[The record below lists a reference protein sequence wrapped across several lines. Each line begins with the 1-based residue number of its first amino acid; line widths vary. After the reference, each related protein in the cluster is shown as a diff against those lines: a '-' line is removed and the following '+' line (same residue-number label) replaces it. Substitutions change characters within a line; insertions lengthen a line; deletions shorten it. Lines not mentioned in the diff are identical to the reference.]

1 MAAPSKKNENDP
13 GHVSDHWAIVD
24 ELNRLEAEKIATARL
39 AQAGGVATLGSDG
52 KVLTSQLPAA
62 QTGGVTTVAGRS
74 GAVVLGVADVSG
86 AVASSDS
93 RLSDA
98 RSPLAHTHT
107 RSAITDLGTAAGLNV
122 AASGQAG
129 NNEVVKGDDARLS
142 NPRTPASHKA
152 SHATGGTDALLPAD
166 IGAIAASEKG
176 AASGVATLDGTGKVP
191 SAQIPASAGGM
202 VGQAVYVSA
211 TAPSGASVPY
221 VWYKSLGAGAYER
234 VVVTGLVFAPS
245 APLEVAG
252 TLNGT
257 GSIALR
263 WTRPGDSGGGEI
275 TGYRIEQ
282 STDTGATWTTATADT
297 GSNALSGVVNGLTNG
312 TAYVFRV
319 TAKNSAGFGS
329 ASDRSHPVTPAVT
342 VTVAGAPTGLTATG
356 GDTQA
361 TLAFTAPASNGG
373 ASITAYGV
381 QYSTDAGTTW
391 LPSGADLATGSG
403 TVRVSSLTSLT
414 PTVTGLTNGSA
425 VIFRV
430 RAVNS
435 AGNGSYS
442 SNSNSVTPAGAVTV
456 PGAPTT
462 LAATQVGTGS
472 ASAGGLRWDISWAA
486 PGSNGGSA
494 ITGYTVERFDGT
506 NWVSVGTTGGS
517 ATTLAYTVPQALYG
531 TSVQLRVRAANS
543 VGSSANSTT
552 LTQTAWNTPATPSAP
567 TSSVSGQTISLSWTA
582 PTNNGTAVVDYKVEV
597 STNAG
602 STWADVTGSP
612 FAGTSASLTGQSAG
626 TYVFRVSA
634 RNAVGLSS
642 VSTSSSSVTV
652 TASGTAPSGTPF
664 MTGMNSSSFSGLQSA
679 VFLAPGNSRV
689 YPKFRDGAV
698 AAGPGVGKFSPYSQ
712 SGLFGV
718 LQSTGVSSASVD
730 LTGTNGANPVAGD
743 TVLAVVVAGSATSA
757 PESGWTLV
765 ERSSSTLVREVWR
778 KTYSST
784 GGTIAWA
791 CNNVTYVNMG
801 TCLSSGIRATFT
813 LTSGTGP
820 VQYPTMSSPVDR
832 SAYLRFGWSQP
843 SATSPISNS
852 VFAPASTRAPLAD
865 GPINAI
871 NFQWDNNPASMASA
885 NVTVTTSSIG
895 LVIEVPPTTTQ
906 SAASD
911 TVDFRARV
919 TTTGGAAVAT
929 VNGLTAGFNTAYQWA
944 NDNGGEAFV
953 FVSARNGAGFGSE
966 KAYYVVVNV
975 DNS

>member
-24 ELNRLEAEKIATARL
+24 DLNRLEAEKVATAVL

-52 KVLTSQLPAA
+52 KVPAAQLPAA

-98 RSPLAHTHT
+98 RAPLAHTHT
-107 RSAITDLGTAAGLNV
+107 RSAITDLGTSAGLNV

-142 NPRTPASHKA
+142 NPRTPTSHKA
-152 SHATGGTDALLPAD
+152 SHATGGTDALLPSD
-166 IGAIAASEKG
+166 IGAIPLSQKG
-176 AASGVATLDGTGKVP
+176 AASGVASLDGTGKIP
-191 SAQIPASAGGM
+191 SSQIPASAGGM

-211 TAPSGASVPY
+211 TAPSGATVPY
-221 VWYKSLGAGAYER
+221 VWYKDLGAGSYER
-234 VVVTGLVFAPS
+234 VVVTGSVFVPS

-252 TLNGT
+252 TPNGT
-257 GSIALR
+257 GSVALR
-263 WTRPGDSGGGEI
+263 WTRPGESGGGEI

-319 TAKNSAGFGS
+319 SAKNSAGFGT

-342 VTVAGAPTGLTATG
+342 VTVPGAPTGLTATG
-356 GDTQA
+356 GDTQVS
-361 TLAFTAPASNGG
+361 LAFTAPASNGG
-373 ASITAYGV
+373 ATITAYGV
-381 QYSTDAGTTW
+381 QYSTDAGSTW

-442 SNSNSVTPAGAVTV
+442 SNSNSVTPAVTVTV

-462 LAATQVGTGS
+462 LAASQVGTGT
-472 ASAGGLRWDISWAA
+472 ASAVGLRWDISWAA

-506 NWVSVGTTGGS
+506 NWVSIGTTGGS
-517 ATTLAYTVPQALYG
+517 TTTLAYTVPQSLYG
-531 TSVQLRVRAANS
+531 TSIQLRVRAANS

-567 TSSVSGQTISLSWTA
+567 TSSVTGQSISVAWTA
-582 PTNNGTAVVDYKVEV
+582 PTNNGTAVVDYKLEV

-602 STWADVTGSP
+602 STWADATGSP
-612 FAGTSASLTGQSAG
+612 FTGTSTTLTSQSAG

-642 VSTSSSSVTV
+642 ASTSSSSVTV
-652 TASGTAPSGTPF
+652 TASGTAPTGTPF
-664 MTGMNSSSFSGLQSA
+664 MTGLSNTSFSGLQSA
-679 VFLAPGNSRV
+679 AFLAPSNSRV
-689 YPKFRDGAV
+689 YPKFRDV
-698 AAGPGVGKFSPYSQ
+698 AYSAGTGSGKYSPFAQ
-712 SGLFGV
+712 SALFGV
-718 LQSTGVSSASVD
+718 LVSTGASSAAVN
-730 LTGTNGANPVAGD
+730 LAAGPYEANPVAGD
-743 TVLAVVVAGSATSA
+743 TVLAIVVNGSATSA

-791 CNNVTYVNMG
+791 ASSVTYVNMG
-801 TCLSSGIRATFT
+801 TCLDSGIRATFT

-820 VQYPTMSSPVDR
+820 IQIPALSSPVSR
-832 SAYLRFGWSQP
+832 SAYVRFGWSAP
-843 SATSPISNS
+843 NVATPASGNWTRPTLVDRPISA
-852 VFAPASTRAPLAD
+852 FP
-865 GPINAI
+865 G
-871 NFQWDNNPASMASA
+871 QWDNNPAAVQSSGTA
-885 NVTVTTSSIG
+885 VTTSSIG

-906 SAASD
+906 AAAPD
-911 TVDFRARV
+911 TVDMRARI
-919 TTTGGAAVAT
+919 TSTGGVDVKAVD
-929 VNGLTAGFNTAYQWA
+929 GLTEGFNTAYQWA
-944 NDNGGEAFV
+944 ADNGGEAFV
-953 FVSARNGAGFGSE
+953 FVSARNGAGYGPE
-966 KAYYVVVNV
+966 KAYYVVINV